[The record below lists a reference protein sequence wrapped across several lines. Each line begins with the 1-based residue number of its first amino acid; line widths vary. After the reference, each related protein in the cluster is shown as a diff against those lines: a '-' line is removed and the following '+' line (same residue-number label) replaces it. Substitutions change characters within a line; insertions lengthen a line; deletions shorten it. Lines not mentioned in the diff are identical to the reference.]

1 MKNIKIEK
9 LLFDINLKDSALK
22 EFNDYQVDQDLVA
35 QLVCFL
41 NQHPREVFN
50 KSLKVAIYK
59 QEIKK
64 LQHQLNHIKN
74 ET

>member
-1 MKNIKIEK
+1 MKNINIEK
-9 LLFDINLKDSALK
+9 LSFDINLKESALK
-22 EFNDYQVDQDLVA
+22 EVNDYQVDQDLVA
-35 QLVCFL
+35 QLVRFF
-41 NQHPREVFN
+41 NQHSREVFN

-64 LQHQLNHIKN
+64 LKNQLNHIKN

>member
-1 MKNIKIEK
+1 MKNIQIEK
-9 LLFDINLKDSALK
+9 LLFDVNIKESALRQL
-22 EFNDYQVDQDLVA
+22 NDYQVDQDLVA
-35 QLVCFL
+35 QLVRFL
-41 NQHPREVFN
+41 NQYPREVFN